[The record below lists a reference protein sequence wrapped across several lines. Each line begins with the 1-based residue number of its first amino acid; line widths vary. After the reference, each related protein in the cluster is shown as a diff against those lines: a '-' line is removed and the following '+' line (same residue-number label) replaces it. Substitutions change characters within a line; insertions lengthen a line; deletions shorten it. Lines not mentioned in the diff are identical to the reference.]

1 MQKVKRIVSMV
12 GLFSLVL
19 TMFCGW
25 TNPVTVKAAE
35 VQNDYLPDGWK
46 RVDTASLSAE
56 EIVELKSNIM
66 NEADKNLRA
75 PAPSL
80 TSLQIIDL
88 AVDEKNEIHV
98 VTKEIGTSKNRF
110 VYWNNNLCKEN
121 LNAMEMLVGSDRIVY
136 GYIRYF
142 HTGVYYS
149 SSVSGMTA
157 RVSAKSTNAMS
168 PWNTLS
174 TSASFILP

>member
-1 MQKVKRIVSMV
+1 MQKVKRIVSIV

-174 TSASFILP
+174 TSTSFILP